1 VKREASVEKRERRGY
16 ERPLAILG
24 TQGFTDSFSCY
35 FRTSV
40 RRRPEVE
47 MTFAKKNTAA
57 PSSGESLN
65 MTKNESPA
73 HAPWLSWLQRPTVKY
88 YGASEGREF
97 EPHWGSSGAV
107 LAVFFPPKYWLCVG
121 GWLIFSQY
129 RAPKHFSDINC
140 NRLGL

>member
-1 VKREASVEKRERRGY
+1 
-16 ERPLAILG
+16 
-24 TQGFTDSFSCY
+24 
-35 FRTSV
+35 
-40 RRRPEVE
+40 

-97 EPHWGSSGAV
+97 EPHWGSGERRLFLFHKELESPHPSYQ
-107 LAVFFPPKYWLCVG
+107 L
-121 GWLIFSQY
+121 S
-129 RAPKHFSDINC
+129 SNNC
-140 NRLGL
+140 KSHTHNPFTTVIKK